1 MTITVLV
8 IFGSFGPA
16 HGSNALPI
24 KNNDRQRRG
33 IKQHVC
39 KCGNI
44 DEAIPPSPIHS
55 RRRERGAEM
64 GRETSEVLIMLNLRK
79 PAVIA
84 MQAAMGLV
92 LGVPCAVTAL
102 AEDAPANTAT
112 QTQATPALRG
122 GDLVRLRSGG
132 PVLTVKSVHGNW
144 IICTWWHEGFG
155 QFRTAGFPSTMI
167 EGPIT
172 LPPPAAAPQTDASLQ
187 TTGQASPAAQS
198 GPPPGNLS
206 NAGQANQN
214 PTALAATQTTGVAPT
229 RPANARTSTN
239 APTTPA
245 PGSPSQQGTG
255 QTNQGTGQTNQSTGQ
270 ANQSTGQTNQSPISQ
285 GANQPPTVGRVI
297 PGVVFPQGTV
307 QLVVPLQ
314 QGSIDGGRARPSLI
328 LPQGTVQSAI
338 PLQQSAAGN
347 QAVATGQT
355 QTVGAA
361 QAASAR
367 ASMSPQAAAG
377 RR

>member
-1 MTITVLV
+1 
-8 IFGSFGPA
+8 
-16 HGSNALPI
+16 
-24 KNNDRQRRG
+24 
-33 IKQHVC
+33 
-39 KCGNI
+39 
-44 DEAIPPSPIHS
+44 
-55 RRRERGAEM
+55 
-64 GRETSEVLIMLNLRK
+64 MLNLRK

-84 MQAAMGLV
+84 MQAAMGVV

-102 AEDAPANTAT
+102 AEDAPAKTAT
-112 QTQATPALRG
+112 QNQATPTLRG

-167 EGPIT
+167 DGPIT

-187 TTGQASPAAQS
+187 TTGQASPAGQS

-206 NAGQANQN
+206 NAGQGNQN
-214 PTALAATQTTGVAPT
+214 PTALATTQTTGVAPT
-229 RPANARTSTN
+229 APGTNQTTGVASTRLANARTSTN

-245 PGSPSQQGTG
+245 QASPSQQGTG
-255 QTNQGTGQTNQSTGQ
+255 QTNQGTGQANQGTGQ
-270 ANQSTGQTNQSPISQ
+270 ANQNSTAQSPIAQ
-285 GANQPPTVGRVI
+285 GANQPPTVGRVT

-307 QLVVPLQ
+307 QLIVPLQ
-314 QGSIDGGRARPSLI
+314 QGSIDGGRARPSLV

-338 PLQQSAAGN
+338 PLQQSAPTN
-347 QAVATGQT
+347 QAVAAGQAQTG
-355 QTVGAA
+355 
-361 QAASAR
+361 AR

>member
-1 MTITVLV
+1 MSSMPKVPIVLHL
-8 IFGSFGPA
+8 S
-16 HGSNALPI
+16 
-24 KNNDRQRRG
+24 
-33 IKQHVC
+33 
-39 KCGNI
+39 
-44 DEAIPPSPIHS
+44 
-55 RRRERGAEM
+55 
-64 GRETSEVLIMLNLRK
+64 K

-84 MQAAMGLV
+84 IQATV
-92 LGVPCAVTAL
+92 GVALSAAWAVTAL
-102 AEDAPANTAT
+102 AEDAPAKTST
-112 QTQATPALRG
+112 QNQATPALRG

-155 QFRTAGFPSTMI
+155 QFRTAGFPSIMI

-187 TTGQASPAAQS
+187 TTGQASPPAQS

-214 PTALAATQTTGVAPT
+214 PTALASTQTTGVAPNAQGANQTTAVAPT
-229 RPANARTSTN
+229 RLANARTSTN
-239 APTTPA
+239 APTPPA
-245 PGSPSQQGTG
+245 PASPSQ
-255 QTNQGTGQTNQSTGQ
+255 QGTGQTNQSTGQ
-270 ANQSTGQTNQSPISQ
+270 ANQNPTAQSPIAQ
-285 GANQPPTVGRVI
+285 AANQPPTVGRVT

-307 QLVVPLQ
+307 QLIVPLQ
-314 QGSIDGGRARPSLI
+314 QGSIDGGRARPSLV

-338 PLQQSAAGN
+338 PLQQQGAATN
-347 QAVATGQT
+347 QAVAAGQA

-361 QAASAR
+361 QAANAR
-367 ASMSPQAAAG
+367 ASMGAQAAAG